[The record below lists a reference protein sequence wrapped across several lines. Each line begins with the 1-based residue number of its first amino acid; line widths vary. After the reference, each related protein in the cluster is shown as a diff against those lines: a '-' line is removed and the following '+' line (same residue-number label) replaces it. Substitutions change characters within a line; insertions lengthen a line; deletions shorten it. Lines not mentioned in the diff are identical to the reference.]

1 MEIYF
6 LLSVSLNGIGTVS
19 PQSIRLTSF
28 VIESQTDLCIKDLLW
43 TCVCV
48 EEMESGVEEKVRR
61 EDCESPV
68 YLRSFNSVIG
78 RLHLVSCW
86 RDVC

>member
-1 MEIYF
+1 MEEEKCH
-6 LLSVSLNGIGTVS
+6 

-43 TCVCV
+43 ICVYV
-48 EEMESGVEEKVRR
+48 EEMESGVEEKVKTFTM
-61 EDCESPV
+61 DCESPV

-78 RLHLVSCW
+78 GLHLVSCW